1 MTYNGE
7 QELRPS
13 VEETEREDSHAQ
25 LIEAVTRACTHAE
38 ARMTDDRAMTRE
50 RTQMSDSFWWSHA
63 QCSRHSELIHDLQR

>member
-38 ARMTDDRAMTRE
+38 ARMTDDRAMTRGMN
-50 RTQMSDSFWWSHA
+50 TDADS
-63 QCSRHSELIHDLQR
+63 